1 METDPNRMAALMLGL
16 PDVHVLKVEEDSMVR
31 RVEMETAADVA
42 HCPSCGDLAAPRDR
56 RTVQQVGRPVFGRT
70 PLITW
75 KVRGWQ
81 CTTSNCPTDSWFE
94 EIPAV
99 AESTGFS
106 EG

>member
-16 PDVHVLKVEEDSMVR
+16 PDVHVLKVEEDSLGL
-31 RVEMETAADVA
+31 RVEVETAADVA
-42 HCPSCGDLAAPRDR
+42 HCPSCGEPAAPRDR
-56 RTVQQVGRPVFGRT
+56 RTVQRVGLPVFGRT

-75 KVRGWQ
+75 RVRGWQ
-81 CTTSNCPTDSWFE
+81 CTTSDCSADSWFE

-99 AESTGFS
+99 AETADFS